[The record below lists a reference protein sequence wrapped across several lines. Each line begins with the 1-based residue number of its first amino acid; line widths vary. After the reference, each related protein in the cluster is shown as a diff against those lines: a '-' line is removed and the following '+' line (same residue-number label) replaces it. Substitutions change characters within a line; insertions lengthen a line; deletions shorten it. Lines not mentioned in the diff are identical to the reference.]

1 MFGQYK
7 EGVTI
12 KWLIK
17 EDFQIDLIKNK
28 TKYFS
33 YFPFTKRDSITF
45 LLLSILCANHRYFQ
59 QSNIQAIH
67 WWVFLVL
74 IHSLIHEYCK
84 DQNVA
89 LSFILKGSVIDETN
103 LLFWWTTTK
112 IFILKILRTQF
123 KSEFSCPTHSFS
135 RHQSIY
141 VVIVRRACCVFTKV
155 EMNTNSNYHI
165 DERKEWVVADIDRE
179 KNLAWVDQR
188 VEINPLIKSPIG
200 KQIRCYFATF
210 KLHHDD
216 RFRQKKINLKFGQ
229 PQSNSFPNGSV

>member
-103 LLFWWTTTK
+103 LLFWWTTT
-112 IFILKILRTQF
+112 
-123 KSEFSCPTHSFS
+123 
-135 RHQSIY
+135 
-141 VVIVRRACCVFTKV
+141 TKFYF
-155 EMNTNSNYHI
+155 ENSSNTI
-165 DERKEWVVADIDRE
+165 QEW
-179 KNLAWVDQR
+179 
-188 VEINPLIKSPIG
+188 IK
-200 KQIRCYFATF
+200 
-210 KLHHDD
+210 L
-216 RFRQKKINLKFGQ
+216 
-229 PQSNSFPNGSV
+229 SNSFIFQTSEFICRDRPSSLLCVHQGGNEYKQQLSYRWKKRVGGGRYR